1 MPKKEPMTSS
11 GATSSAD
18 PVCPPG
24 TPFSF
29 ELYPPKTDAAET
41 ALHTT
46 IDALAAAG
54 PDFISVTYGASG
66 SSRTSSLDVL
76 RYIRSHSAVDPM
88 AHLTCVGSS
97 HAEASSLIRE
107 FLDAG
112 VRSFLALRG
121 DPPEGHVEGDAFLG
135 DLHSAGELVQLIHRV
150 QAERVPYRETP
161 IPGLPE
167 ARAVKTEREQVRIA
181 VAAFPNGH
189 PRSRSTAQ
197 DIDTLLAKQ
206 AAGANLAITQLF
218 FHADHYLSFIQRAE
232 EAGVEI
238 PILPG
243 IMPVTSP
250 GRLRRILE
258 LSGEELPSDLAI
270 QLEVEPT
277 VDGQREIGI
286 AHAVDLVGSLI
297 AGGAP
302 GVHLYA
308 FNQHN
313 TVLAVLERAG
323 ILQNPGGTPSSRI
336 LPSGGVAAD
345 APPRITTAKDTR

>member
-1 MPKKEPMTSS
+1 MTPTPPAESDARS
-11 GATSSAD
+11 GIR
-18 PVCPPG
+18 
-24 TPFSF
+24 FSF
-29 ELYPPKTDAAET
+29 ELYPPKTDAAQA

-54 PDFISVTYGASG
+54 PEFISVTYGASG
-66 SSRTSSLDVL
+66 SSRISSLDVL
-76 RYIRSHSAVDPM
+76 RYIRRATTVDPM

-121 DPPEGHVEGDAFLG
+121 DPPAGLTEGDAFLG

-150 QAERVPYRETP
+150 QAERVPYQETP
-161 IPGLPE
+161 IPGLPR
-167 ARAVKTEREQVRIA
+167 ARAVKTEREHVRIA

-218 FHADHYLSFIQRAE
+218 FHADHYLSFIQRARD
-232 EAGVEI
+232 AGVEF

-250 GRLRRILE
+250 ARLRRILE
-258 LSGEELPSDLAI
+258 LSGEDLPSELAI

-277 VDGQREIGI
+277 VEGQREIGI
-286 AHAVDLVGSLI
+286 THAAALADKLI
-297 AGGAP
+297 TGGAP
-302 GVHLYA
+302 GLHLYA
-308 FNQHN
+308 FNQHE
-313 TVLAVLERAG
+313 TVLAVLEGAGALAPAEPAGSAASRVSTPPRPAGHRAG
-323 ILQNPGGTPSSRI
+323 
-336 LPSGGVAAD
+336 
-345 APPRITTAKDTR
+345 TASTKDCR

>member
-1 MPKKEPMTSS
+1 MTAS
-11 GATSSAD
+11 TQPTTTD
-18 PVCPPG
+18 PVCPPT

-29 ELYPPKTDAAET
+29 ELYPPKSGAAAS

-54 PDFISVTYGASG
+54 PEFISVTYGASG

-76 RYIRSHSAVDPM
+76 RYIRQTTRVDPM

-121 DPPEGHVEGDAFLG
+121 DPPEGLGEGDAFLG

-150 QAERVPYRETP
+150 QAERVPYQETP
-161 IPGLPE
+161 IPGLPR
-167 ARAVKTEREQVRIA
+167 ARAVKTEREHVRIA

-197 DIDTLLAKQ
+197 DIDALLAKQ

-218 FHADHYLSFIQRAE
+218 FHADHYLSFIERAKQ
-232 EAGVEI
+232 AGVDF

-258 LSGEELPSDLAI
+258 LSGEDLPSELAI

-277 VDGQREIGI
+277 AEGQREIGVT
-286 AHAVDLVGSLI
+286 HAATLAASLV

-302 GVHLYA
+302 GLHLYA
-308 FNQHN
+308 FNQHE

-323 ILQNPGGTPSSRI
+323 VLDPARPDAPAPSASV
-336 LPSGGVAAD
+336 LTSPSAD
-345 APPRITTAKDTR
+345 ARAGAHPTKDNR